1 MTNSSRADWSR
12 RRIRRMQCRRRRGAA
27 SVIAQARSGTPLSVF
42 AVVGNGERR
51 CPETL
56 RLPDRANTDDEWIC
70 QQALKFHHVALIH
83 LDTAFSLN
91 DIDGARSVALLRGLE
106 PIGKISD
113 VRARLQGLQDCAL
126 SGLAVGDHAHSEGN
140 NSEIFSRRHRLIH
153 ST

>member
-42 AVVGNGERR
+42 AVVVKWRTAMSRNIATARSGEHKRR
-51 CPETL
+51 MDLSASAQIPP
-56 RLPDRANTDDEWIC
+56 RRPY
-70 QQALKFHHVALIH
+70 H

-91 DIDGARSVALLRGLE
+91 DIDGARSVALLSSLE
-106 PIGKISD
+106 PIGKIFD

-126 SGLAVGDHAHSEGN
+126 SGPAVSDHAHSERN